1 MDSLQSKAQFF
12 KLSVEGEKY
21 NYTLVVIGRYICWT
35 QHNTI
40 TLLVRIDYLNRKVP
54 HYCSALI

>member
-1 MDSLQSKAQFF
+1 MDSLQSKAQFI
-12 KLSVEGEKY
+12 Y
-21 NYTLVVIGRYICWT
+21 NVSLERKIYLHFCFIIRYICWT

-40 TLLVRIDYLNRKVP
+40 TLLVRIDYLNRKFP